1 MRATGSSAQGNRSI
15 SFGAAG
21 GMLTGVLL
29 GVFIVPVLYIIFQYL
44 QEKVGRKKEEKEV
57 FVAE

>member
-1 MRATGSSAQGNRSI
+1 
-15 SFGAAG
+15 
-21 GMLTGVLL
+21 MLTGVLL

-44 QEKVGRKKEEKEV
+44 QEKVSRKKEEKEV